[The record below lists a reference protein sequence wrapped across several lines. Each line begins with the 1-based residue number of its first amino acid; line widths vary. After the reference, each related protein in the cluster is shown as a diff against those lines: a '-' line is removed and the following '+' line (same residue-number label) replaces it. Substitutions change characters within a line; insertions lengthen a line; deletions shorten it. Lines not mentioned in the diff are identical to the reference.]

1 MKNLQTMKAFF
12 TNFLLNTKS
21 VFLFICL
28 FLGMNVVWGQTYY
41 NMASG
46 DYSQSFADIANWTN
60 NYAAGIGASNWKV
73 AATATGSSVNTGT
86 VFVSSVTGGVQ
97 KGTQSLIIL
106 ATGTNSSATDLLLN
120 LSGRTA
126 GTLSLDWVKVENTAN
141 ASPRSSDLKIQY
153 STDGG
158 SNFTDITGYTIPRIL
173 NNSTAQS
180 GSLSSITLP
189 AALNNQSTVV
199 LRFYVWN
206 NSQTGGSGN
215 RPKWQL
221 DNISVTSTATATNY
235 SVTFN
240 ANGGSGTMTNQTA
253 SSATALTSNTFTRT
267 GYSFSGW
274 NTAANG
280 SATAYTNGASFPFT
294 ANTTLYAQWTPNT
307 LNITYDAQGGSSI
320 SSGTTS
326 TGASIASSP
335 GTPTRAGYTFN
346 GWFVASS
353 GGSALSFP
361 YTHGQTSDFTLYA
374 QWTSTSSNNCPT
386 GTSTAPTTEQTVC
399 QDISTSTIATTVSY
413 SGGTG
418 TPTDSYQWYYNT
430 TNSNTISGATS
441 VSGAT
446 SASFSPPSTSN
457 EVGTRYYFCVA
468 YATDNSC
475 AQSATTQSLASSTVK
490 IVVNGIPAAP
500 TGSATQS
507 MCTGQTVSNLN
518 ATGTAI
524 QWYSA
529 SSGGS
534 ALNSSSALTS
544 TDYYA
549 SQTVNGCES
558 SNRLAVAATV
568 NTIPAAPTGTA
579 AQTFCSGN
587 TVSNLNATG
596 TAIKWYS
603 ASSGGS
609 ALTGTSALSSTS
621 YYASQTV
628 SGCESSNRLAVAAT
642 VNSISIPTNL
652 VSSNANCSSFDLA
665 WDAVNCATG
674 YKLDV
679 ASNSSF
685 LSNSFSNIVS
695 WDFPNNPDNSIADG
709 GVVTNSAKTLT
720 VVGATGTLS
729 YTTITGGTT
738 SLASLS
744 GWNSGSGVDY
754 WQVDFSTMGY
764 YNTRFSSLQRSSN
777 TGPKDFKVQY
787 KIGAGGTWTDLSGA
801 IVTVANDFT
810 TGQLTNI
817 PLPSICDNKPSVYLR
832 WIMTSNTAANLST
845 VALLG
850 TSAIDNIFVEG
861 NAAAYVS
868 GYQDLSITSNSTS
881 ISGLS
886 PNTKY
891 YYRVRSTDGTNTS
904 ASSIVDSVTTPV
916 LSFTTD
922 GIIAPFCFGTATSS
936 SLTYTAANDNPNSYS
951 VDWNATANTAGL
963 NDQAATSFTS
973 SASGG
978 TISSIAISSN
988 LPAGTYNGIMTI
1000 TNTAGCSIT
1009 KNVSLTINALP
1020 AITIAATP
1028 TSAIVCSG
1036 SNVSLTA
1043 SGASTYSWSGG
1054 ISNGSSFSVTSPT
1067 SYTVTGTDANG
1078 CSATATKT
1086 VNYYPASSN
1095 VVLASASVS
1104 GAVEQCTES
1113 DGYTY
1118 YADPASPG
1126 QYLFGINKNGN
1137 SFSATVDITVDN
1149 VNKFKKST
1157 SSNGANQ
1164 EHASYILSRFWNVN
1178 ATGTISNPVKV
1189 RFFIEPQDISDLLD
1203 ARDDDLDTLKI
1214 NNPSTKAV
1222 ISGFEWFKT
1231 SGISYNPSS
1240 WNGNKF
1246 NSTLVK
1252 LTEDTVATIN
1262 GQWYVELSGIT
1273 SFSGGTGG
1281 AAFGPSSNNLF
1292 NSSGIVGLPV
1302 TWKEVNA
1309 IAKEMG
1315 NQIQWSTSSEKNTKS
1330 FEVEYSYDAKNFIKA
1345 SKEIKAAGNSSTTNS
1360 YEYTHLEEFGEMVYY
1375 RIKQLDLDGKMD
1387 YSKIVNVKRTSK
1399 LPAFQVSMYPI
1410 PLNVKDLNI
1419 RIQTVQKTNIAIIIN
1434 DLLGRSVYTETI
1446 SPTGYTTDQ
1455 KLDLSHLTQGTYYVT
1470 INNGV
1475 NKTVQVLVV
1484 GK

>member
-12 TNFLLNTKS
+12 TNFLLNTKC
-21 VFLFICL
+21 VFLFFCL
-28 FLGMNVVWGQTYY
+28 FIGLNVGLGQVSITNTSTITESFSSYQGTSSYPTNWDL
-41 NMASG
+41 SG
-46 DYSQSFADIANWTN
+46 SGTSYGFRGSNQSSGTSGGWYGNNNISFLGSANAINGRATWKLQN
-60 NYAAGIGASNWKV
+60 N
-73 AATATGSSVNTGT
+73 TGSSLSGFNLSFTVRLWKTGT
-86 VFVSSVTGGVQ
+86 ASPLIKVYYLVSSSSTFPAANESGW
-97 KGTQSLIIL
+97 TQLSSL
-106 ATGTNSSATDLLLN
+106 TF
-120 LSGRTA
+120 
-126 GTLSLDWVKVENTAN
+126 
-141 ASPRSSDLKIQY
+141 SDLTTNINVGTTITENNVSVSISNGNY
-153 STDGG
+153 LYLRWIHPGG
-158 SNFTDITGYTIPRIL
+158 SNSDNIGWDDISFTANSSTPTFTVTFDP
-173 NNSTAQS
+173 NNGS
-180 GSLSSITLP
+180 GS
-189 AALNNQSTVV
+189 
-199 LRFYVWN
+199 
-206 NSQTGGSGN
+206 
-215 RPKWQL
+215 
-221 DNISVTSTATATNY
+221 
-235 SVTFN
+235 
-240 ANGGSGTMTNQTA
+240 MTNQTS

-267 GYSFSGW
+267 GFTFAGW

-280 SATAYTNGASFPFT
+280 SGTAYADGASFPFA
-294 ANTTLYAQWTPNT
+294 ANTTLYAQWTSN
-307 LNITYDAQGGSSI
+307 
-320 SSGTTS
+320 
-326 TGASIASSP
+326 
-335 GTPTRAGYTFN
+335 
-346 GWFVASS
+346 
-353 GGSALSFP
+353 
-361 YTHGQTSDFTLYA
+361 
-374 QWTSTSSNNCPT
+374 SSNNCPT

-430 TNSNTISGATS
+430 TNSNTISGATA

-628 SGCESSNRLAVAAT
+628 SGCESTNRLAVAAT

-679 ASNSSF
+679 SDSFTFSKKSNATDLFISEYIEGSSNNKYIEIYNGTGSSVDLSNYQLLLFTNGANTASTSTTLSGTLNNNSVLVYKNSSAAIY
-685 LSNSFSNIVS
+685 SSSSTNNSSVSYNGDDAIALYKISTSSYVDIIGRIGEDPGTSWTNGTFSTV
-695 WDFPNNPDNSIADG
+695 D
-709 GVVTNSAKTLT
+709 KTL
-720 VVGATGTLS
+720 VRKSNV
-729 YTTITGGTT
+729 
-738 SLASLS
+738 LS
-744 GWNSGSGVDY
+744 GITVNPISGFPTLATEWDV
-754 WQVDFSTMGY
+754 
-764 YNTRFSSLQRSSN
+764 YNTDDISN
-777 TGPKDFKVQY
+777 LGSHTYSASTPYFIPNY
-787 KIGAGGTWTDLSGA
+787 
-801 IVTVANDFT
+801 NDK
-810 TGQLTNI
+810 
-817 PLPSICDNKPSVYLR
+817 SIS
-832 WIMTSNTAANLST
+832 
-845 VALLG
+845 
-850 TSAIDNIFVEG
+850 
-861 NAAAYVS
+861 
-868 GYQDLSITSNSTS
+868 SNSTS

-936 SLTYTAANDNPNSYS
+936 SLTYTSANDNPNSYS
-951 VDWNATANTAGL
+951 IDWNATANSAGL

-973 SASGG
+973 NASGG

-988 LPAGTYNGIMTI
+988 VPAGTYSGVMTI

-1020 AITIAATP
+1020 AITIAASP
-1028 TSAIVCSG
+1028 SSAIVCSG

-1043 SGASTYSWSGG
+1043 SGASTYSWSGS

-1104 GAVEQCTES
+1104 GAIEQCTES

-1164 EHASYILSRFWNVN
+1164 EHASYILSRFWNVY

-1309 IAKEMG
+1309 TAKEMG

-1375 RIKQLDLDGKMD
+1375 RIKQLDIDGKVD